1 MSVLAGK
8 DIPFRNVRSI
18 VDMLRLRVE
27 EQPEALA
34 YRFLAS
40 GDAQGQMEEW
50 NYAHLERHVR
60 SVAAHLQGLKAVP
73 GDRALLLYP
82 AGLEFIAAFLGSLYA
97 GVIAVPAYPH
107 RTLSRLEGIAKNA
120 ECRFV
125 LTNSAFLKLSRSLE
139 EQAPALRSAQWVAT
153 SEILNE
159 SAPEWTPPGI
169 SEETLAFLQYTSGST
184 GQPKGVMVSHGNVLH
199 NESLIQRGFATH
211 SAMHVVGWLPL
222 YHDMGLI
229 GNVLQPLFAGASCTF
244 MPPMAFLQRPLR
256 WLRAVSQ
263 FRGTVSGGPNFAF
276 DLCVS
281 KLAPGENLDLSSWK
295 TAFNG
300 SEPVRKDTLDRF
312 TSAFMPFGFRREA
325 FLSCYGLA
333 EATLFVSG
341 TRPGLSPESRTY
353 AAETLERNRVIETA
367 AAGTGSRTLVCAGE
381 NQLEMSVLIV
391 DPQSCERCA
400 DGEVGEIWISGPSV
414 AKGYWNQPEQTRD
427 IFAARLAQDS
437 DGDGTYLRTG
447 DLGFVVGGQLFVTG
461 RLKDLI
467 ILQGRNFYPQDIEL
481 TAQMAHP
488 AVKPGACVAFSSE
501 SDGEE
506 RLVVLAEVSLQLP
519 HRQQIVQAIRA
530 AILDEYGVP
539 VHILGLLPP
548 RTIPKTSS
556 GKLQRSACQKSF
568 IAGELPVL
576 TISSLEQQ
584 TVTPVA
590 YVAPRTELEQQL
602 VAIWRRTLALERV
615 GIEDDFFQI
624 GGHSVLATQMLA
636 QVSDEI
642 GVELPIRQL
651 FEAPT
656 VRKLAEVIIN
666 SGAGTGLGKKS
677 ISQIKRV
684 ARPAV
689 ALRD

>member
-8 DIPFRNVRSI
+8 DISFRNIRTI
-18 VDMLRLRVE
+18 VDLLRLRAE

-34 YRFLAS
+34 YRFLVS
-40 GDAQGQMEEW
+40 GDPQGPMEEW
-50 NYAHLERHVR
+50 NYAHLERYAR
-60 SVAAHLQGLKAVP
+60 CVAAHLQRLDAVP

-125 LTNSAFLKLSRSLE
+125 LTNSAFLKLGRSLE
-139 EQAPALRSAQWVAT
+139 QQAPALRSAQWIAT

-159 SAPEWTPPGI
+159 PAPEWTPPEI

-199 NESLIQRGFATH
+199 NESLIQRGFATN

-244 MPPMAFLQRPLR
+244 MSPMSFLQRPLR

-281 KLAPGENLDLSSWK
+281 KLAPGEHLDLSSWK

-312 TSAFMPFGFRREA
+312 TSAFAPFGFRREA

-341 TRPGLSPESRTY
+341 TRPGLSPESRAY
-353 AAETLERNRVIETA
+353 AAETLERNRAIETP
-367 AAGTGSRTLVCAGE
+367 AAGSGSRTLVCAGE
-381 NQLEMSVLIV
+381 SQMEIRIV
-391 DPQSCERCA
+391 DPQSSERCD

-437 DGDGTYLRTG
+437 DGDRTYLRTG
-447 DLGFVVGGQLFVTG
+447 DLGFMVGGQLFVTG

-481 TAQMAHP
+481 TAQMAHS

-501 SDGEE
+501 SDAEE
-506 RLVVLAEVSLQLP
+506 RLIVLAEVSPQVP
-519 HRQQIVQAIRA
+519 DRQQIVQAVRA

-539 VHILGLLPP
+539 VHIVGLLPP

-556 GKLQRSACQKSF
+556 GKLQRRACQKSF

-584 TVTPVA
+584 TVAPVA

-602 VAIWRRTLALERV
+602 AAIWRRTLGLDRV

-636 QVSDEI
+636 QVCDEL

-656 VRKLAEVIIN
+656 ITKLAEVITN

-677 ISQIKRV
+677 ISQIKRL
-684 ARPAV
+684 ARPAAV
-689 ALRD
+689 LRD

>member
-8 DIPFRNVRSI
+8 DISFRNIRTI
-18 VDMLRLRVE
+18 VDLLRLRAE

-34 YRFLAS
+34 YRFLVS
-40 GDAQGQMEEW
+40 GDPQGPMEEW
-50 NYAHLERHVR
+50 NYAHLERYAR
-60 SVAAHLQGLKAVP
+60 CVAAHLQRLDAVP

-125 LTNSAFLKLSRSLE
+125 LTNSAFLKLGRSLE
-139 EQAPALRSAQWVAT
+139 QQAPALRSAQWIAT

-159 SAPEWTPPGI
+159 PAPEWTPPEI

-199 NESLIQRGFATH
+199 NESLIQRGFATN

-244 MPPMAFLQRPLR
+244 MSPMSFLQRPLR

-281 KLAPGENLDLSSWK
+281 KLAPGEQLDLSSWK

-312 TSAFMPFGFRREA
+312 TSAFAPFGFRREA

-341 TRPGLSPESRTY
+341 TRPGLSPESRAY
-353 AAETLERNRVIETA
+353 AAETLERNRAIETP
-367 AAGTGSRTLVCAGE
+367 AAGSGSRTLVCAGE
-381 NQLEMSVLIV
+381 SQMEIRIV
-391 DPQSCERCA
+391 DPQSSERCD

-437 DGDGTYLRTG
+437 DGDRTYLRTG
-447 DLGFVVGGQLFVTG
+447 DLGFMVGGQLFVTG

-481 TAQMAHP
+481 TAQMAHS

-501 SDGEE
+501 SDAEE
-506 RLVVLAEVSLQLP
+506 RLIVLAEVSPQVP
-519 HRQQIVQAIRA
+519 DRQQIVQAVRA

-539 VHILGLLPP
+539 VHIVGLLPP

-556 GKLQRSACQKSF
+556 GKLQRRACQKSF

-584 TVTPVA
+584 TVAPVA

-602 VAIWRRTLALERV
+602 AAIWRRTLGLDRV

-636 QVSDEI
+636 QVCDEL

-656 VRKLAEVIIN
+656 ITKLAEVITN

-677 ISQIKRV
+677 ISQIKRL
-684 ARPAV
+684 ARPAAV
-689 ALRD
+689 LRD